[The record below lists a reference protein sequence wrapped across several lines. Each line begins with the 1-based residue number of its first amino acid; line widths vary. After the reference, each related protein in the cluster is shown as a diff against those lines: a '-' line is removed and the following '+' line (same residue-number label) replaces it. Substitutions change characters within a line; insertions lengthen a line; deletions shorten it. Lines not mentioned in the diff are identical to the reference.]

1 MSAKSAASALFLV
14 AGKSCRNM
22 AAVIAAVLFLGSS
35 RADIVITAPSGLA
48 VGDKFRI
55 VRLTTETTNGTSA
68 DITTYNNVANATAYS
83 YGGVT
88 VSWKAFA
95 STSVADGS
103 GNSINARTNIGAVNS
118 DVYRLDGVK
127 ISTAANFYTGNHL
140 AAASTANPAVF
151 VWTGSDSDGTGKANY
166 LLGVNASSLAGLSD
180 QSGGGWVDW
189 SQQDKNSQFGV
200 WAVSQELTVVPEPGT
215 MLLASLAA
223 ACGGGGVWWRKR
235 KTAKNQAEP
244 EPQAEV

>member
-1 MSAKSAASALFLV
+1 MSAKSATPALFLL

-22 AAVIAAVLFLGSS
+22 AVVIAAFLFLGSS

-55 VRLTTETTNGTSA
+55 VRLTTETTAATSA
-68 DITTYNNVANATAYS
+68 DITTYNNVANVTAYS

-88 VSWKAFA
+88 VTWKAFA

-103 GNSINARTNIGAVNS
+103 GTSINARTNIGALNS

-127 ISTAANFYTGNHL
+127 VSTAANFYSDTHL
-140 AAASTANPAVF
+140 AAVSAGPAVK
-151 VWTGSDSDGTGKANY
+151 VWTGSNGDGTGY
-166 LLGVNASSLAGLSD
+166 SGFILGGGGSAVGGFSD
-180 QSGGGWVDW
+180 QTGGGWAVW
-189 SQQDKNSQFGV
+189 STQGQSDQYGV
-200 WAVSQELTVVPEPGT
+200 YAVSQELTVVPEPGT
-215 MLLASLAA
+215 MLLASMAA

-235 KTAKNQAEP
+235 KTAKNQAKP

>member
-103 GNSINARTNIGAVNS
+103 GTSINARTNIGAVSS

-127 ISTAANFYTGNHL
+127 FSTAANFYTNTHL
-140 AAASTANPAVF
+140 AAAYTGSAVS
-151 VWTGSDSDGTGKANY
+151 VWTGSNSDGTGKVNY

-180 QSGGGWVDW
+180 QTGGGWVDW
-189 SQQDKNSQFGV
+189 AQADKNSQFGV

-215 MLLASLAA
+215 MLLASMAA
-223 ACGGGGVWWRKR
+223 AFGGGGAWWRKR
-235 KTAKNQAEP
+235 KTAKNQAKP